1 MCVCGG
7 DGDGDDGDEPNVPL
21 PRDLSKHIPLIVTTN
36 IYVTILSVV
45 VTTNIWILQQIFG
58 YYSYVL
64 K

>member
-7 DGDGDDGDEPNVPL
+7 DGDGDDGDEPNVHL
-21 PRDLSKHIPLIVTTN
+21 PRDLSEHIPLI
-36 IYVTILSVV
+36 

-58 YYSYVL
+58 YNSYVL